1 MLQQERGGQFDTM
14 KFPTLENQLL
24 DIMRTAS
31 LEQQHESYKSE
42 LFVFILLCSG
52 EDYKNTVCVSL
63 YVYMCV
69 TVLKYFF

>member
-42 LFVFILLCSG
+42 LFVFILLCLG
-52 EDYKNTVCVSL
+52 EEYKNTVCVCVCHCMCTCVSL
-63 YVYMCV
+63 C
-69 TVLKYFF
+69 YF